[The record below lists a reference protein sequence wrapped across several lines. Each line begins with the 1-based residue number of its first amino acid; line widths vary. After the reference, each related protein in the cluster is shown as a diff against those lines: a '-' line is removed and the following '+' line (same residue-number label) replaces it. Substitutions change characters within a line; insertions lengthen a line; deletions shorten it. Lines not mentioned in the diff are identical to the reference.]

1 MKQTLPLIGSALL
14 MAAMVLPATAQ
25 EQEEGKSSG
34 PELKSSDVVTK
45 TATVQDV
52 DHAKR
57 TVTLKGEDGK
67 TMTLNI
73 GKNVE
78 NFDQLKKGDQI
89 KAAYYE
95 SAAISIRKAGESA
108 PATGEKETVLAPE
121 GEGKSGKAAIKTVQ
135 VAGTVEKVDPEKR
148 EVTLKSE
155 EGKSKTMKVKEE
167 VKDLDRLQKG
177 DRVVVRYTEAFAIK
191 VEPE

>member
-121 GEGKSGKAAIKTVQ
+121 GEGKSGKAAIKNVQ

>member
-1 MKQTLPLIGSALL
+1 M
-14 MAAMVLPATAQ
+14 
-25 EQEEGKSSG
+25 
-34 PELKSSDVVTK
+34 
-45 TATVQDV
+45 
-52 DHAKR
+52 
-57 TVTLKGEDGK
+57 
-67 TMTLNI
+67 
-73 GKNVE
+73 
-78 NFDQLKKGDQI
+78 
-89 KAAYYE
+89 
-95 SAAISIRKAGESA
+95 
-108 PATGEKETVLAPE
+108 
-121 GEGKSGKAAIKTVQ
+121 Q

>member
-14 MAAMVLPATAQ
+14 MAAMALPAMAQ
-25 EQEEGKSSG
+25 EKEEGKSSG

-108 PATGEKETVLAPE
+108 PATG
-121 GEGKSGKAAIKTVQ
+121 
-135 VAGTVEKVDPEKR
+135 
-148 EVTLKSE
+148 
-155 EGKSKTMKVKEE
+155 
-167 VKDLDRLQKG
+167 
-177 DRVVVRYTEAFAIK
+177 
-191 VEPE
+191 

>member
-1 MKQTLPLIGSALL
+1 M
-14 MAAMVLPATAQ
+14 
-25 EQEEGKSSG
+25 
-34 PELKSSDVVTK
+34 TK